1 MRPQTDIDAGKWNG
15 TMGVGSDDANYDLT
29 VQQHKAEQLQ
39 DGEEYRYRL
48 MEIKGTAAQKLEVV
62 RQVHSTLEFRGRD
75 AGSAANPV
83 AGGYPT
89 PGMSGLGLGLV
100 GALSA
105 NRSPPGAGFGAG
117 AFASSL
123 SNTSDLG
130 QLTLQI
136 AMPNEEVSRIMASES
151 SGIARRAGVRLS
163 AARGAGGLPVLKVSG
178 TAVANS
184 VACYLIQDRLYL
196 MQ

>member
-1 MRPQTDIDAGKWNG
+1 
-15 TMGVGSDDANYDLT
+15 

-75 AGSAANPV
+75 AGPAANPV

-89 PGMSGLGLGLV
+89 PGMSGLGLGLA

-105 NRSPPGAGFGAG
+105 NRSPPGAGFGPG

-151 SGIARRAGVRLS
+151 SGIARRA
-163 AARGAGGLPVLKVSG
+163 
-178 TAVANS
+178 
-184 VACYLIQDRLYL
+184 
-196 MQ
+196 